1 MSRAKFQIYRSR
13 RSSLAETARDIM
25 GQDPQLSK
33 PLKKMTDDQ
42 VVSHMMCSSPQQVFG
57 LDGLIISEEL
67 LWERRGRTVIF
78 PQSAEF
84 LDRLLAAKFDL
95 NKIDGFQLPFDS
107 FMLAMPLGYEREGVK
122 LKGILVNAYAVS
134 DTPAL
139 FREYAKNIRE
149 NLNPKLFPRLGINKI
164 EYEHHL
170 SFADNMDVTEYG
182 VSSPDEKMLSI
193 CTMDQSQNIQMGS
206 TIRAAQNFNMI
217 PEMLSAKSVDE
228 FEDRLGEM
236 KMANYKVRGV
246 SREDAISEFY
256 AFKLVCALTVYNMAT
271 NGDMLKSGMPGEKAP
286 HIEGRF
292 DRKVV
297 KPFHIQSTADMMSES
312 KTPGMHYRQ
321 WHFRQLRDKRYYQGE
336 HSKRVPGSRWVFVRD
351 TMVGVG
357 DTDPYTVDDAE
368 Q

>member
-1 MSRAKFQIYRSR
+1 
-13 RSSLAETARDIM
+13 M

-42 VVSHMMCSSPQQVFG
+42 VVSHVMCSSPQQVFA

-107 FMLAMPLGYEREGVK
+107 FMLAMPLGYEKEGVK
-122 LKGILVNAYAVS
+122 LRGILVNAYPAS
-134 DTPAL
+134 ETPSL
-139 FREYAKNIRE
+139 FRNYAQNIRD
-149 NLNPKLFPRLGINKI
+149 NLNPKIFPLLGINPA

-170 SFADNMDVTEYG
+170 SLADNMDVGEYG
-182 VSSPDEKMLSI
+182 VSNPDDMMLSI
-193 CTMDQSQNIQMGS
+193 CTLDQSQNIQMGS
-206 TIRAAQNFNMI
+206 TIRAAQSFNMI

-228 FEDRLGEM
+228 FEARLGAM

-246 SREDAISEFY
+246 SRDDAISEFY

-271 NGDMLKSGMPGEKAP
+271 NGEMLKSGMPGEKAP

-292 DRKVV
+292 DRKAV
-297 KPFHIQSTADMMSES
+297 KPFHIQSTADMMSEG
-312 KTPGMHYRQ
+312 KAPGMHYRQ

-336 HSKRVPGSRWVFVRD
+336 HSNRVPGSRWVFVRD

-357 DTDPYTVDDAE
+357 DTDPYTVHDAE